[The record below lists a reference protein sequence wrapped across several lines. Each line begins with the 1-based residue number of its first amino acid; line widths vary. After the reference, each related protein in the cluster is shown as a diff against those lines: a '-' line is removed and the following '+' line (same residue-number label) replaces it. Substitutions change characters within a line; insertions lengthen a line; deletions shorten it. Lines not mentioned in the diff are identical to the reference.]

1 MEELTTIAKLLGEDN
16 EKRLKEEITN
26 LLIRR
31 VEMDLE
37 EKYKYEYILAFDD
50 LYEEVK
56 EQMEKEFKGLLASKY
71 REQMNAKLN
80 EMFGK

>member
-1 MEELTTIAKLLGEDN
+1 MEKLTTIAKLLGEDN

-26 LLIRR
+26 LLIGQ

-56 EQMEKEFKGLLASKY
+56 EQMEKEFKERLASKY
-71 REQMNAKLN
+71 REQMDAKLT
-80 EMFGK
+80 EIFGK